1 MSVQILQESAWAGQ
15 PAEDAALPKIRMS
28 ALSVCL
34 DTVATW
40 MARADQRRA
49 LRDLAEEG
57 RLLSD
62 VGFTR
67 QQALREA
74 GKPFWR
80 R

>member
-1 MSVQILQESAWAGQ
+1 MAVQILQELALAGRSAG
-15 PAEDAALPKIRMS
+15 DAALPEIHMS

-34 DTVATW
+34 DTVRTW
-40 MARADQRRA
+40 MARADQKRA
-49 LRDLAEEG
+49 LRDPAEEA

-62 VGFTR
+62 MGTR

>member
-1 MSVQILQESAWAGQ
+1 MSVQILQRLALAGRSRG
-15 PAEDAALPKIRMS
+15 EAALPEIRIS

-49 LRDLAEEG
+49 LRYLAEEG

-62 VGFTR
+62 VGLTR
-67 QQALREA
+67 QQALQEA

>member
-1 MSVQILQESAWAGQ
+1 
-15 PAEDAALPKIRMS
+15 
-28 ALSVCL
+28 
-34 DTVATW
+34 
-40 MARADQRRA
+40 MARADQNRA
-49 LRDLAEEG
+49 LRDPAEEA

-62 VGFTR
+62 MGTR

>member
-1 MSVQILQESAWAGQ
+1 MSVLILEVSALAGRS
-15 PAEDAALPKIRMS
+15 AGDAALPEIRLS

-34 DTVATW
+34 DTAATW

-49 LRDLAEEG
+49 LRGLADET

>member
-1 MSVQILQESAWAGQ
+1 
-15 PAEDAALPKIRMS
+15 MS

-49 LRDLAEEG
+49 LRGLADET

-74 GKPFWR
+74 DKPFWR